1 MKNFVKWFEIPATDI
16 VRAVKFYEKLFGM
29 KLEVIECG
37 TETMAFFPEDE
48 LNVTGAISVAK
59 NFNPSSD
66 GVVVNFDAD
75 GQMKLMIDKVKKLG
89 GKVITDRTKIEA
101 EGMGYFALVKDS
113 EGNRIRFHSVD

>member
-16 VRAVKFYEKLFGM
+16 VRAVSFYEQLFGM

-37 TETMAFFPEDE
+37 TETMAFFPKDE

-66 GVVVNFDAD
+66 GVVINFDAD
-75 GQMKLMIDKVKKLG
+75 GQMKLLIDKVKKLG
-89 GKVITDRTKIEA
+89 GEIITDRTKIEV
-101 EGMGYFALVKDS
+101 EGIGYFALVKDS
-113 EGNRIRFHSVD
+113 EGNRIGFHSVD